1 MKCSKC
7 GFENEE
13 NSKFCNQCG
22 NSLSTVSDIKLVK
35 KKKIVKIVIILF
47 LIIAV
52 LFGAVEGYIQLFY
65 GNKATRETMNSL
77 NDSIADFQDK
87 LDKAGQDISTTSSE
101 TNEFTLYELY
111 DEVSYYELVSGE
123 YTLVKVTGTVSN
135 VLYQDDDFYEFF
147 INLDGEVV
155 YIDYVNSY
163 DDIKLEEGKKV
174 TIYGS
179 YRGMEENHS
188 LNGDVVNS
196 LEIFASYV
204 EQ

>member
-147 INLDGEVV
+147 INLDGEVI

>member
-7 GFENEE
+7 GFENEK

-147 INLDGEVV
+147 INLDGEVI

>member
-7 GFENEE
+7 GFENDD
-13 NSKFCNQCG
+13 NRKFCNQCG

-111 DEVSYYELVSGE
+111 DEVSYDELVSGE

-147 INLDGEVV
+147 INLDGKVI
-155 YIDYVNSY
+155 YIDYINSY

-204 EQ
+204 E